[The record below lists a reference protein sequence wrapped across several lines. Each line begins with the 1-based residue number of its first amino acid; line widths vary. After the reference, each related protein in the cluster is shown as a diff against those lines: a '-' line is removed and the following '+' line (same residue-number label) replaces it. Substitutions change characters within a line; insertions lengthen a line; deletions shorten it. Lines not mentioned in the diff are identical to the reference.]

1 MRKRRKR
8 KLDMAVDVQ
17 PAESAFKAPKGSK
30 TGRKR
35 VSFA

>member
-8 KLDMAVDVQ
+8 KQDMAVDVQ
-17 PAESAFKAPKGSK
+17 PAESASEAPKGSK
-30 TGRKR
+30 AGRKR